1 MKKISKAK
9 AEQPTKNQMILS
21 RVSFERYSSGLE
33 CNTRDVPMPSLAVS
47 CVESNVDGRA
57 HFTGRQD
64 GKFLEV
70 SVVFN
75 KQELDAIEAIAKGAI
90 KRVNSSINSN

>member
-1 MKKISKAK
+1 MV
-9 AEQPTKNQMILS
+9 LS
-21 RVSFERYSSGLE
+21 RVSFERYGNTLSECSARAVDAPYPSVPSIESS
-33 CNTRDVPMPSLAVS
+33 
-47 CVESNVDGRA
+47 VDGRA

-70 SVVFN
+70 SVIFN